1 MMGAASFL
9 VVLVSGALFGGGLA
23 LSTMIQPEVVLAFLR
38 FQDLGLLLVLGG
50 ATTLTLLAY
59 QFGPRLLRRPP
70 FGKEFQVRKGSLD
83 RKTVGGAAIFGA
95 GWGLSGV
102 CPGPA
107 IAGLGAGNWPLLW
120 ALVGIAAGAW
130 LQGRLVSPVEGIST
144 REGTPPAGSG
154 TPVDPVGGA
163 SPRRA

>member
-1 MMGAASFL
+1 MMGVASFL

-59 QFGPRLLRRPP
+59 QFGPRLFRRPP
-70 FGKEFQVRKGSLD
+70 FGKEFQMRKGSLD

-120 ALVGIAAGAW
+120 AIAGIAAGAW
-130 LQGRLVSPVEGIST
+130 LQGRLVSPVEGS
-144 REGTPPAGSG
+144 ASG
-154 TPVDPVGGA
+154 GGAPVDPLPGGA
-163 SPRRA
+163 PQRP